1 MSSLEPI
8 FLRAIQRMK
17 SSSFVAVAVVC
28 TTLGTS
34 ACDRSEE
41 TCLDNDAFF
50 RERVQQQVL
59 EPVCMACHV
68 ASGSARESD
77 LVLSTIV
84 VPNYLDINQASM
96 SNMAGLER
104 DGESWLLRKPLGFE
118 DHGGGAILSE
128 DSPEYQILVD
138 YVARLENPVT
148 CEQSREDEESEDVG
162 LVLASP
168 ADTLRRASMR
178 LAGRLPSPDESE
190 FIFTHGEE
198 GLGDALDL
206 IMQDEEFVEIMKEDW
221 NDVLLTD
228 KYHPCC
234 GAIGLVD
241 YDRFYNLY
249 WYEGKT
255 NRNTKRS
262 HLNKAIA
269 REPLELIGYVL
280 KEGKPF
286 SEILTADY
294 TMVNAY
300 SGMSYGVTYDEP
312 DIDDPTTF
320 DYFPAHLDGIPHAG
334 ILSTPAYLN
343 RFPTTATNRNRH
355 RAWAFYN
362 NFLSTDILQM
372 ADRPIDITESEVHNP
387 TLNDPQC
394 NICHAVMEPVSGLF
408 QNWDNDGHY
417 NPPDEGWYPEMF
429 SPGFGSAELP
439 TSNKGE
445 ALQWLAQQTVS
456 DARFALAISRQAY
469 TSLTG
474 LPVINP
480 AEANLDP
487 LLKEAWL
494 LQSVFLERV
503 STRFRET
510 DYNYRELLK
519 DIILSHYYRA
529 VDDAG
534 ATEGALLLAG
544 TAQLLTPEKLNRK
557 IKVTT
562 GFTWRRSRT
571 STANLLDRYEML
583 YGGIDSNSVTERL
596 REPNGIIANIGLR
609 MATEVS
615 CLTVSQDFAIPKDQR
630 RLFPWVEVGYQ
641 PITADGLPVPEAER
655 RIRKNIQYLHY
666 RLTGE
671 HLEVDSIEIDETYA
685 LWLSTWQEGRA
696 RVTSGEESQNLHHM
710 CDVTTDYWTNE
721 TLPVEDRVYQ
731 DPDYTIRAW
740 MAVMTYELSD
750 YRFLFE

>member
-8 FLRAIQRMK
+8 FLNDSSHPIVRMM
-17 SSSFVAVAVVC
+17 VWGGLVC
-28 TTLGTS
+28 TMLVTT

-41 TCLDNDAFF
+41 ACLDNEAFF

-84 VPNYLDINQASM
+84 VPNYLDINHAAM
-96 SNMAGLER
+96 SDMAGLER

-118 DHGGGAILSE
+118 DHGGGAILTE
-128 DSPEYQILVD
+128 DSSEYQLLVD
-138 YVARLENPVT
+138 YVARLDEPIICDNA
-148 CEQSREDEESEDVG
+148 REDEAAEEVG
-162 LVLASP
+162 LVLATP
-168 ADTLRRASMR
+168 AETLRRASIR

-190 FIFTHGEE
+190 FIFEHGED
-198 GLGDALDL
+198 GLSDALDL
-206 IMQDEEFVEIMKEDW
+206 IMDDEQFIEIMKEDW

-234 GAIGLVD
+234 SAIGLVD

-262 HLNKAIA
+262 YLNQAIA
-269 REPLELIGYVL
+269 REPLELIGYIL

-286 SEILTADY
+286 TEILTADY

-300 SGMSYGVTYDEP
+300 SGMSYGVTYEEP
-312 DIDDPTTF
+312 DIDDPKSF
-320 DYFPAHLDGIPHAG
+320 EYFPTQLEDIPHAG

-355 RAWAFYN
+355 RAWAFYS

-408 QNWDNDGHY
+408 QNWDNNGRY

-439 TSNKGE
+439 TSTKGR
-445 ALQWLAQQTVS
+445 ALQWLAEQTVA
-456 DARFALAISRQAY
+456 DARFSLAIARQAY
-469 TSLTG
+469 VALTG

-487 LLKEAWL
+487 TLKEAWL
-494 LQSVFLERV
+494 LQSEFLERA
-503 STRFRET
+503 STRFKDT
-510 DYNYRELLK
+510 NFNYRELLK
-519 DIILSHYYRA
+519 EVILSHYFRA

-534 ATEGALLLAG
+534 ANDGALLLAG

-557 IKVTT
+557 IRVTT
-562 GFTWRRSRT
+562 GFPWRKSRN
-571 STANLLDRYEML
+571 STDNLLDRYEML

-596 REPNGIIANIGLR
+596 DEPNGIIANIGLR
-609 MATEVS
+609 MATEVA
-615 CLTVSQDFAIPKDQR
+615 CLTVSNDFAIPKDQR
-630 RLFPWVEVGYQ
+630 RLFPWVEIGYQ
-641 PITADGLPVPEAER
+641 PITADGLPVPEAEK

-671 HLEVDSIEIDETYA
+671 HLDENAIEIDEVYA
-685 LWLSTWQEGRA
+685 LWFSTWTEGRN
-696 RVTSGEESQNLHHM
+696 RVASGEESANLHHM
-710 CDVTTDYWTNE
+710 CDVTNDYWTGAS
-721 TLPVEDRVYQ
+721 LAVEDRVVT
-731 DPDYTIRAW
+731 DTDYTIRAW